1 MARII
6 ISEPHADVRA
16 LVARM
21 VLQLG
26 HEPIVLRTPMPE
38 QFLGADLF
46 LVEPA
51 DPIGAVL
58 VKAASLIAPEMPIV
72 FVSVEAPPE
81 LDVEPAAHVMK
92 PFTGEQLRGAIDR
105 ALALGRR
112 RCA

>member
-1 MARII
+1 
-6 ISEPHADVRA
+6 
-16 LVARM
+16 M

-26 HEPIVLRTPMPE
+26 HEPVVLDAPTPE

-51 DPIGAVL
+51 APIGAVL
-58 VKAASLIAPEMPIV
+58 AKAANLIRPDMPVV

-92 PFTGEQLRGAIDR
+92 PFTSEQLREAIDR
-105 ALALGRR
+105 ALAPRRR